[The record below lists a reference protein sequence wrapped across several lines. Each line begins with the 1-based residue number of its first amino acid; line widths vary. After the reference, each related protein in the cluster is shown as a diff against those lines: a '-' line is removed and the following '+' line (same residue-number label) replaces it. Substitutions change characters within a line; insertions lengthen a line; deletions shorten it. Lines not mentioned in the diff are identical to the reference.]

1 MYRKTRIF
9 VAGVLGMFYCCGSH
23 AAVKRPVTP
32 SDCVNVRYLLS
43 NNAGESSLQL
53 NPQATRVAY
62 LVKSPNIALNQNDI
76 QLYVKDISPSSS
88 IAPRLLL
95 TGVEVSQL
103 VWLEDGRHV
112 TVLAKNQGLVSVV
125 EIDTDSGELSVL
137 AKTDSDIK
145 EYSIDSRGSV
155 VVFSTE
161 ESKDQPSGSFGPKA
175 QDSASGYRIAFEDA
189 ANAFFYRRRL
199 YVTRRSTDKTWT
211 APQPLVLRSPFSRKL
226 LTTFPYLVSMHL
238 SLSPDAT
245 SLLINYVDEDEQLP
259 PNWEANAYVKLL
271 RANGFPG
278 ILPTL
283 LVSLADGS
291 AKLAIQ
297 SPWISNTPL
306 WAKDSRAF
314 AVAAISPIGSPWDE
328 SDQKNHRIGSEGAHL
343 FVVDRHTGKADLVIA
358 RMADGGR
365 QPLDWKRNGTLV
377 LRTSADTVSD
387 LAPDGEGWKVNTTLH
402 IPLVE
407 AYRFS
412 ALTSDGETVVGDYQN
427 AATAPEIFLFRRGQ
441 ESVQVLARLNPQ
453 IDDLSL
459 APMQQIQWTTSTGYA
474 VEGYLFAPPE
484 YQKGI
489 RYPLVIQTKPDEGQF
504 VCDTGQNHYPS
515 FAPQPMAN
523 AGMMYLIRTI
533 PTSWTQKDEED
544 HYPKSYPGGVG
555 EAAFQADIWAS
566 AVKSLD
572 RLGMIDA
579 DRVGIIGFSRSGWYT
594 SFALTHSSIR
604 YRAATITDN
613 VEYGLAEYWLL
624 RRAAILRGSD
634 TIYGGPP
641 FGATLKNWL
650 DYSISFNVDKIHT
663 PVLMEEMGYEV
674 AYNNVQAPPL
684 NLAMHWDLFVGLNR
698 LKRPVELYFYPNEVH
713 QPDHPQARLATLQ
726 RNLDW
731 YRFWLEDY
739 ERPSPEDPEQYVRW
753 RRLREMQKKNGDNL
767 TQETPF

>member
-1 MYRKTRIF
+1 
-9 VAGVLGMFYCCGSH
+9 
-23 AAVKRPVTP
+23 
-32 SDCVNVRYLLS
+32 
-43 NNAGESSLQL
+43 
-53 NPQATRVAY
+53 
-62 LVKSPNIALNQNDI
+62 
-76 QLYVKDISPSSS
+76 
-88 IAPRLLL
+88 
-95 TGVEVSQL
+95 
-103 VWLEDGRHV
+103 
-112 TVLAKNQGLVSVV
+112 
-125 EIDTDSGELSVL
+125 
-137 AKTDSDIK
+137 
-145 EYSIDSRGSV
+145 
-155 VVFSTE
+155 
-161 ESKDQPSGSFGPKA
+161 
-175 QDSASGYRIAFEDA
+175 
-189 ANAFFYRRRL
+189 
-199 YVTRRSTDKTWT
+199 
-211 APQPLVLRSPFSRKL
+211 
-226 LTTFPYLVSMHL
+226 
-238 SLSPDAT
+238 
-245 SLLINYVDEDEQLP
+245 
-259 PNWEANAYVKLL
+259 
-271 RANGFPG
+271 
-278 ILPTL
+278 
-283 LVSLADGS
+283 
-291 AKLAIQ
+291 
-297 SPWISNTPL
+297 
-306 WAKDSRAF
+306 
-314 AVAAISPIGSPWDE
+314 
-328 SDQKNHRIGSEGAHL
+328 
-343 FVVDRHTGKADLVIA
+343 
-358 RMADGGR
+358 
-365 QPLDWKRNGTLV
+365 
-377 LRTSADTVSD
+377 
-387 LAPDGEGWKVNTTLH
+387 
-402 IPLVE
+402 
-407 AYRFS
+407 
-412 ALTSDGETVVGDYQN
+412 
-427 AATAPEIFLFRRGQ
+427 
-441 ESVQVLARLNPQ
+441 
-453 IDDLSL
+453 
-459 APMQQIQWTTSTGYA
+459 
-474 VEGYLFAPPE
+474 
-484 YQKGI
+484 
-489 RYPLVIQTKPDEGQF
+489 
-504 VCDTGQNHYPS
+504 
-515 FAPQPMAN
+515 MAN